1 MRVWVGSAAA
11 ILAVLLTYVRLLK
24 SFPYLQK
31 SKMSRVPPKPP
42 FSSDSWI

>member
-1 MRVWVGSAAA
+1 MGRQCCCCTCC
-11 ILAVLLTYVRLLK
+11 AVLLTYVRLLK

>member
-1 MRVWVGSAAA
+1 MWDGSAAA
-11 ILAVLLTYVRLLK
+11 ILAVLLLLTYVRLLK